1 MWAAARVALT
11 KILIRKQ
18 LIEMYNIKTLNKIS
32 SVGTDVF
39 DESKY
44 AVSDSFENPDA
55 IMVRSAK
62 MHDMT
67 FGSNLLAIARAGAGV
82 NNIPVERCAEEGI
95 CVFNTPGANSNAV
108 KELAICAILLSSRKI
123 TEGAAWAASLKG
135 TPDAPK
141 TVEGGKSKFAGP
153 EIMGKTLGII
163 GLGAIGGKIAN
174 AAVGLG
180 MNVVG
185 YDPYLS
191 VNAALLLDPSVK
203 IVTEINDIYKMC
215 DYISIHVPYTP
226 DTKNTIDTEQIAMM
240 KDGVRL
246 INLAR
251 GELINSEAVV
261 KGIADGKIAK
271 YVTDFADDIVL
282 GAENVIVLPHLGA
295 STPESEDNCAVMA
308 AHELIDYIESGNI
321 RNSVNLP
328 NASMN
333 ALGTKVCVI
342 HRNVPSLIAA
352 MTSAVGKAG
361 LNIDNMFNASKK
373 NYAYTMM
380 DIAGDV
386 TKDVTDSIEAIDG
399 VIRVRIIK

>member
-1 MWAAARVALT
+1 
-11 KILIRKQ
+11 
-18 LIEMYNIKTLNKIS
+18 MYNIQTLNKIS
-32 SVGTDVF
+32 AVGTDIF
-39 DESKY
+39 DKTKY
-44 AVSDSFENPDA
+44 SISDAPENPDA

-108 KELAICAILLSSRKI
+108 KELAICALLLASRKI
-123 TEGAAWAASLKG
+123 TEAAAWAASLKG
-135 TPDAPK
+135 TEDAPK

-174 AAVGLG
+174 AAVALG
-180 MNVVG
+180 MNVIG
-185 YDPYLS
+185 FDPYLS
-191 VNAALLLDPSVK
+191 VNAALHLDPSVK
-203 IVTEINDIYKMC
+203 VVTEINDIYKNS

-226 DTKNTIDTEQIAMM
+226 DTKNTIDSEQIAMM

-251 GELINSEAVV
+251 GELINSEAVI
-261 KGIADGKIAK
+261 KAIADGKVAK

-282 GAENVIVLPHLGA
+282 GEENVIVLPHLGA
-295 STPESEDNCAVMA
+295 STPESEDNCAIMA
-308 AHELIDYIESGNI
+308 ANELIDYIENGNI
-321 RNSVNLP
+321 KNSVNLP

-333 ALGTKVCVI
+333 AVGTKVCVI
-342 HRNVPSLIAA
+342 HKNVPALIAA
-352 MTSAVGKAG
+352 MTSEVGNAG
-361 LNIDNMFNASKK
+361 LNIENMVNSSKK
-373 NYAYTMM
+373 DFAYTMM
-380 DIAGDV
+380 DVIGDV
-386 TKDVTDSIEAIDG
+386 NDSIVNAITAIDG
-399 VIRVRIIK
+399 VIKVRVIK